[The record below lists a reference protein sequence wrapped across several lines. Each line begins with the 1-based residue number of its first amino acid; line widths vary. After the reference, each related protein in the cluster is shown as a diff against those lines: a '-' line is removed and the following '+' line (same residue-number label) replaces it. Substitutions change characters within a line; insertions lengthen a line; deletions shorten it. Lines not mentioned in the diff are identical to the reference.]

1 MQVCGVRA
9 LSEVLVS
16 IDQETIPTKSTAKK
30 YLLKV
35 SELKVSFKRLNTAS
49 KCSLESVYS
58 YAYIEDH
65 VHCVDIDL
73 SCHECMNY
81 NRFSSKNKENIFSG
95 FIY

>member
-9 LSEVLVS
+9 LREVFSFDRSRNNPHKVNS
-16 IDQETIPTKSTAKK
+16 KK

-35 SELKVSFKRLNTAS
+35 SELKLSFKRLNTAS

-73 SCHECMNY
+73 SCHECLNY
-81 NRFSSKNKENIFSG
+81 NQFS
-95 FIY
+95 

>member
-35 SELKVSFKRLNTAS
+35 SELKLSFKRLNTA
-49 KCSLESVYS
+49 
-58 YAYIEDH
+58 
-65 VHCVDIDL
+65 
-73 SCHECMNY
+73 
-81 NRFSSKNKENIFSG
+81 
-95 FIY
+95 